1 MVISCLLDN
10 VSLTNN
16 PEKKV
21 CVFADEYSLIVLI
34 HLFAFHFFLH
44 VLKKKEEE
52 KVRGTGICSA
62 SIDGTQDVRISLIPL
77 QAMKQVVGLSRWR
90 MYIGHK

>member
-44 VLKKKEEE
+44 VLKKK
-52 KVRGTGICSA
+52 RGRKSEGHRHMFCVDRRHARRTDFFDSIAGNEA
-62 SIDGTQDVRISLIPL
+62 SSGVKQMEDVH
-77 QAMKQVVGLSRWR
+77 WT
-90 MYIGHK
+90 